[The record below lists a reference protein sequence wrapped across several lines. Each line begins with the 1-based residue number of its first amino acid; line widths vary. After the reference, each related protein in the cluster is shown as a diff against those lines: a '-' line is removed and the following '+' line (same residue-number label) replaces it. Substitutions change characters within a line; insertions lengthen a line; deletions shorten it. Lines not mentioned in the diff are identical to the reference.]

1 MAKEVLPE
9 DLGHALET
17 HSHGEL
23 TVTSELVK
31 PISTEVDGH
40 QGHVRV
46 VHGLELDPTV
56 AAVPGGFLQEI
67 LQGLQDLLQEIS
79 LDETGLKHLGD
90 L

>member
-1 MAKEVLPE
+1 MMKVLPE
-9 DLGHALET
+9 DLCHALET

-23 TVTSELVK
+23 TVASEFVE

-46 VHGLELDPTV
+46 VHSLELDTTV
-56 AAVPGGFLQEI
+56 AAVPGGFLKEI
-67 LQGLQDLLQEIS
+67 LQGLQDLLEEIS